1 MMRVA
6 SGVVGVAITC
16 VCWNAG
22 WAAARTI
29 QISPLLDNLAMFVG
43 TYISQARACKTDEW
57 KRALRES
64 VIEVRRRKPES
75 DLKYFQLVVAWAN
88 RYEALVCDQTMLLT
102 TRQAQQIS
110 LDRFIEEDRA
120 SRCKLFSNPMFVC

>member
-1 MMRVA
+1 MVRIAGGM
-6 SGVVGVAITC
+6 VGVAIAC
-16 VCWNAG
+16 GCSNAA
-22 WAAARTI
+22 WAAARTV
-29 QISPLLDNLAMFVG
+29 QISPFVDNLAMSTG

-88 RYEALVCDQTMLLT
+88 RYEALVCDQTALLT
-102 TRQAQQIS
+102 IRQAQQTS
-110 LDRFIEEDRA
+110 LDRFIEEDRD
-120 SRCKLFSNPMFVC
+120 SRCKLSPHLVC